1 MGRGSRV
8 ARAPL
13 SRVVPPAEAR
23 WAVGEPFRSR
33 RAARALKPLG
43 GRRRCVLRGETR
55 QLVGALALRGGRERS
70 GDRGEDLTEAVGS
83 RSRCRCPLLS
93 GGGPGHPGVGFPR
106 RQPIFLRSLMEPEK
120 ENAERPP
127 RRGRK
132 RRQAPSQLGGAAEAM
147 RAGWEREARLPQ
159 VKVSGG
165 GSPTGRPGALWSPRT
180 LAHLSGLYNGN
191 GADSDGFDLVQC
203 LAHKVKVRSLNKRLL
218 GSSVRQELL

>member
-1 MGRGSRV
+1 MFS
-8 ARAPL
+8 AAKPASSWAPSL
-13 SRVVPPAEAR
+13 CAA
-23 WAVGEPFRSR
+23 GESD
-33 RAARALKPLG
+33 LG
-43 GRRRCVLRGETR
+43 T
-55 QLVGALALRGGRERS
+55 
-70 GDRGEDLTEAVGS
+70 GEDLTEAVGS

-93 GGGPGHPGVGFPR
+93 GGGPGHPGVGFPQ

-159 VKVSGG
+159 VKVSNG

-180 LAHLSGLYNGN
+180 LAPPPGGPPAA
-191 GADSDGFDLVQC
+191 GEA
-203 LAHKVKVRSLNKRLL
+203 RPPL
-218 GSSVRQELL
+218 GSVRREWG